1 MLRLLT
7 RRGQRVQP
15 FKVGPDYID
24 PGHHARACGVP
35 SYNLDSF
42 MCSPQYVKK
51 LYGDVKSDRDLA
63 VVEGVMGLFDGAH
76 AKSAKGSTAEIARL
90 LNLPVILLI
99 DGRAMARSSAAL
111 VKGFSDFD
119 RKLNFLGVVA
129 NRVNSPGH
137 AEILRSAI
145 EHYTSLKFLGHLP
158 ENPALKIP
166 SRHLGL
172 YQSHEQSEDLYERW
186 ADHIEKHV
194 DLDFLK
200 QILPGKKPG
209 RRGISAKPV
218 TRWMSQSIVSTF
230 KVGIARDDAFQF
242 IYPDTLDMFRQFGGQ
257 VQFFSPL
264 KDRRL
269 PSGLDWIYI
278 PGGYPELHAKK
289 LSSNRSMRSDLRDFG
304 RSGKVI
310 VGECGGL
317 MYLGNSIMG
326 ENGKSHEMV
335 GLFKFSTTLNPKK
348 MTLGYR
354 VLSFRPPLHPEKKLT
369 LKGHEF
375 HFSSLVSNKEIPRM
389 IHQNPN
395 HAPEVRDGYVFKN
408 CLALY
413 SHIYWGSSP
422 AWLKFILNQTKR
434 A

>member
-1 MLRLLT
+1 
-7 RRGQRVQP
+7 
-15 FKVGPDYID
+15 
-24 PGHHARACGVP
+24 
-35 SYNLDSF
+35 
-42 MCSPQYVKK
+42 
-51 LYGDVKSDRDLA
+51 
-63 VVEGVMGLFDGAH
+63 
-76 AKSAKGSTAEIARL
+76 
-90 LNLPVILLI
+90 
-99 DGRAMARSSAAL
+99 
-111 VKGFSDFD
+111 
-119 RKLNFLGVVA
+119 
-129 NRVNSPGH
+129 
-137 AEILRSAI
+137 
-145 EHYTSLKFLGHLP
+145 
-158 ENPALKIP
+158 
-166 SRHLGL
+166 
-172 YQSHEQSEDLYERW
+172 
-186 ADHIEKHV
+186 
-194 DLDFLK
+194 
-200 QILPGKKPG
+200 
-209 RRGISAKPV
+209 
-218 TRWMSQSIVSTF
+218 
-230 KVGIARDDAFQF
+230 
-242 IYPDTLDMFRQFGGQ
+242 
-257 VQFFSPL
+257 
-264 KDRRL
+264 
-269 PSGLDWIYI
+269 
-278 PGGYPELHAKK
+278 
-289 LSSNRSMRSDLRDFG
+289 MRSDLRDFG